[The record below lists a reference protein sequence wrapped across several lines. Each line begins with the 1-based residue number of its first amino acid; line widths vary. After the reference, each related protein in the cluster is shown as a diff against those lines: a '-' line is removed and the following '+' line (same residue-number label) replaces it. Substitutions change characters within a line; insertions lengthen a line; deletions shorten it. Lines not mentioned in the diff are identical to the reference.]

1 MIIQTVDRSITE
13 HLRRK
18 AVELGFLPDVT
29 LYSSSVDYAAAKE
42 ALKITNNL
50 KSIIEVYGIGAS
62 ETRDDKS
69 DAKIFLDRA
78 GETVGTVG
86 GWPEEFYTKNIDGTW
101 NKYRM
106 PDMSYD
112 VMYEFRTIT
121 TNTQIDRTMDSI
133 IRRVLGAR
141 KYIKLIDANGVD
153 TNIVIL
159 VLFKGSAYVSGDEY
173 LERVYK
179 YEVNQVWLEEPELL
193 AENIPPLT
201 SYDANII
208 PTELIVVPEPP
219 PPPPTCNVV
228 FAGTDL
234 NLIDTTLTVGVG
246 LTSIT
251 GLSRLTLSIR
261 DSITAFTQI
270 QEIVVPID
278 NVLTDFAFEVNML
291 PYPSE
296 NYFFHVDAY
305 TTCDDVTPSASVE
318 TVDPFT
324 WVEIPKSFDVT
335 EFAFAPDGGG
345 NLAIQMTVIDESRV
359 TSYQVLYRQDQN
371 PMTPFYP
378 VATIPYDSNAGG
390 VYAMQLNADFNTSNI
405 LYFTVL
411 GTFDDVTTQQDDQGN
426 NQPEAAVPNPTY
438 FQFDNRNPEEQILI
452 PISNVSQKD
461 SIEEWTLLTPPIAG
475 YTYQLEFVDCG
486 TSKFVNP
493 NGVQSTQLFIDG
505 SNWYNPRIMWAYS
518 TLDTQT
524 VNPYVRMTIYN
535 SVGSTVCGDVAPDFT
550 NIVVVALNVWLR
562 GAINTGIT
570 LNSSGVLEN
579 VYGPGTPEYF
589 VPNGA
594 TQGNPNP
601 YGNIKMAEGFHT
613 YNEAFIIDV
622 VKVELREEDPNN
634 LGFPSDTVVD
644 SAFMWC
650 RQPANYNSGIG
661 VRRCVDF
668 LTAKNQFIAFNADP
682 QIEYFVVV
690 KHRNHLAVSSV
701 KLSLSP
707 MGGSTLVNLSTG
719 FGTIALNTGGNEF
732 YTLDFLN
739 GPRFMQY
746 GNAHDEIGDVGEVNA
761 TDLTLVTQDQ
771 NQIFNLYVSTDLNLD
786 GYVDTTDV
794 AIVTEGEGALY
805 YSGVPNPSLL

>member
-18 AVELGFLPDVT
+18 TVELGFLPDIT
-29 LYSSSVDYAAAKE
+29 LYSSSVDYASAKE

-69 DAKIFLDRA
+69 DAKLFLDRA

-101 NKYRM
+101 NKYKM
-106 PDMSYD
+106 PDMTYD
-112 VMYEFRTIT
+112 VMYELRTIT

-159 VLFKGSAYVSGDEY
+159 VLFKGSADVSADGY

-193 AENIPPLT
+193 LENIAPLT

-219 PPPPTCNVV
+219 PPPPTCNVNLS
-228 FAGTDL
+228 GIGLSL
-234 NLIDTTLTVGVG
+234 NVVELTVGVS
-246 LTSIT
+246 LSAIV
-251 GLSRLTLSIR
+251 GLSRLVLSIR
-261 DSITAFTQI
+261 SALTAYNPI
-270 QEIVVPID
+270 QEIVIPID
-278 NVLTDFAFEVNML
+278 NVLTDFQFLVDMNAYPTEV
-291 PYPSE
+291 
-296 NYFFHVDAY
+296 YFFQVQAF
-305 TTCDDVTPSASVE
+305 TTCDDVTPSSVVE
-318 TVDPFT
+318 TFDPFF
-324 WVEIPKSFDVT
+324 WYEVPKSFDVT

-345 NLAIQMTVIDESRV
+345 NLAIQMTVVDESRV
-359 TSYQVLYRQDQN
+359 VEYQVFYKQGQN

-390 VYAMQLNADFNTSNI
+390 FYNMQLNADFNTNNI
-405 LYFTVL
+405 LYFVVL
-411 GTFDDVTTQQDDQGN
+411 GRFDDVTSQQDDQGN
-426 NQPEAAVPNPTY
+426 NSPEAVVPNPTY
-438 FQFDNRNPEEQILI
+438 FQFDNRAPEEQLLI

-461 SIEEWTLLTPPIAG
+461 SIEEWALLTPPIAG
-475 YTYQLEFVDCG
+475 YTYQLEFIDGG

-493 NGVQSTQLFIDG
+493 NGVQSPQLFIDG
-505 SNWYNPRIMWAYS
+505 SNWYNPRIIWAYS
-518 TLDTQT
+518 TLNTQT
-524 VNPYVRMTIYN
+524 VNPYIRMTIYN

-550 NIVVVALNVWLR
+550 NVVVISPTVWLR

-570 LNSSGVLEN
+570 LNSSGVLET
-579 VYGPGTPEYF
+579 VYGYGTPEYF

-601 YGNIKMAEGFHT
+601 YGNIKMAQGFPT
-613 YNEAFIIDV
+613 YGNAFLVDV
-622 VKVELREEDPNN
+622 IKIELREQNQDQT
-634 LGFPSDTVVD
+634 GPSETVVA

-650 RQPANYNSGIG
+650 LAPDSYGDAVTRK
-661 VRRCVDF
+661 CVDF
-668 LTAKNQFIAFNADP
+668 LTGKSSFVAFSVDP
-682 QIEYFVVV
+682 DIDYYVVI
-690 KHRNHLAVSSV
+690 KHRNHLCVSS
-701 KLSLSP
+701 KLVRLDR
-707 MGGSTLVNLSTG
+707 MGNVTNLDFRTDV
-719 FGTIALNTGGNEF
+719 LLDTGGTEIYVDNLGF
-732 YTLDFLN
+732 K
-739 GPRFMQY
+739 FMQY
-746 GNAHDEIGDVGEVNA
+746 GNAHDELGDVGEVNA
-761 TDLTLVTQDQ
+761 SDTFIVTTDQ

>member
-13 HLRRK
+13 HLRRR

-69 DAKIFLDRA
+69 DAKLFLDRA

-101 NKYRM
+101 NKYKM
-106 PDMSYD
+106 PDMTYD
-112 VMYEFRTIT
+112 VMYELRTIT

-159 VLFKGSAYVSGDEY
+159 VLFKGSADVSGDGY

-228 FAGTDL
+228 FGGIGLTL
-234 NLIDTTLTVGVG
+234 TNTTLTVGVS
-246 LTSIT
+246 LNPIS
-251 GLSRLTLSIR
+251 GLSKLVLLIRSSLTG
-261 DSITAFTQI
+261 FTPI
-270 QEIVVPID
+270 QEIIVPVD
-278 NVLTDFAFEVNML
+278 NVLTDFSFDVDML
-291 PYPSE
+291 PYPVE
-296 NYFFHVDAY
+296 FYVFQVQAY
-305 TTCDDVTPSASVE
+305 TSCDPLT
-318 TVDPFT
+318 
-324 WVEIPKSFDVT
+324 
-335 EFAFAPDGGG
+335 
-345 NLAIQMTVIDESRV
+345 
-359 TSYQVLYRQDQN
+359 
-371 PMTPFYP
+371 
-378 VATIPYDSNAGG
+378 VATSIESDPPFEWIGLPEVQQIYPINA
-390 VYAMQLNADFNTSNI
+390 
-405 LYFTVL
+405 
-411 GTFDDVTTQQDDQGN
+411 
-426 NQPEAAVPNPTY
+426 P
-438 FQFDNRNPEEQILI
+438 
-452 PISNVSQKD
+452 QKE
-461 SIEEWTLLTPPIAG
+461 SIEEWALLTPPIAG
-475 YTYQLEFVDCG
+475 YTYQLEFVDGG

-570 LNSSGVLEN
+570 LNSSGVLET
-579 VYGPGTPEYF
+579 VYGYGTPEYF

-594 TQGNPNP
+594 TIGNPNP
-601 YGNIKMAEGFHT
+601 YGNIKMAEGFPT
-613 YNEAFIIDV
+613 YGNAFIIDV
-622 VKVELREEDPNN
+622 IKLELREEDPNN
-634 LGFPSDTVVD
+634 LGFPSETVVD

-650 RQPANYNSGIG
+650 RQPANYNSYFGN
-661 VRRCVDF
+661 RRCVDF
-668 LTAKNQFIAFNADP
+668 LTGKNDFIQFNADP
-682 QIEYFVVV
+682 NIEYFVVV
-690 KHRNHLAVSSV
+690 KHRNHLTVSSV
-701 KLSLSP
+701 KLPLSQ
-707 MGGSTLVNLSTG
+707 MGGATFINLSSNAAMYLQSG
-719 FGTIALNTGGNEF
+719 GTERYATEPLDLINSFF
-732 YTLDFLN
+732 Y
-739 GPRFMQY
+739 MQY
-746 GNAHDEIGDVGEVNA
+746 GNAHDELGDVGEVNA
-761 TDLTLVTQDQ
+761 TDTFIVTQDQ

>member
-524 VNPYVRMTIYN
+524 VSPYVRMTIYN

-570 LNSSGVLEN
+570 LNSSGVLET
-579 VYGPGTPEYF
+579 VYGYGTSEYF

-594 TQGNPNP
+594 TQGMPNP
-601 YGNIKMAEGFHT
+601 YGNIKMAQGFPT
-613 YNEAFIIDV
+613 YGNAFLVDV
-622 VKVELREEDPNN
+622 IKVELREQNQDQT
-634 LGFPSDTVVD
+634 GPSEAVVA

-650 RQPANYNSGIG
+650 LAPDSYGDAVTRK
-661 VRRCVDF
+661 CVDF
-668 LTAKNQFIAFNADP
+668 LTAKSPFIAFSVDP
-682 QIEYFVVV
+682 EIDYYVVI
-690 KHRNHLAVSSV
+690 KHRNHLCVSS
-701 KLSLSP
+701 KLTRLDK
-707 MGGSTLVNLSTG
+707 MGGVTNIDFRTDVLLD
-719 FGTIALNTGGNEF
+719 TGGSEIYIDNLGF
-732 YTLDFLN
+732 KY
-739 GPRFMQY
+739 MQY
-746 GNAHDEIGDVGEVNA
+746 GNAHDELGDVGEVNA
-761 TDLTLVTQDQ
+761 TDTFIVTQDQ